1 VVAEQLSRSAD
12 ELEQIISWV
21 RKGSVSACLASPT
34 TKLLTET
41 APKSQVGDGRK
52 VSNLKF

>member
-1 VVAEQLSRSAD
+1 MVAEQLSRSAD

-21 RKGSVSACLASPT
+21 RNGSVSASLASPT

-41 APKSQVGDGRK
+41 ALKSQVGDGRK